1 MEFKDLERL
10 IKTRRSIRRWKEGTV
25 PEEMI
30 LKALELAA
38 WAPNGGNQQN
48 WKFTVV
54 TNKSLVNGIADAV
67 QAKVNMMTDW
77 PEAATFGEEVTR
89 WRSNASFFRA
99 APVCIAVYMA
109 AYDSIADKL
118 LNLRVTKDK
127 AAQPIIDARRSANSS
142 LQSASAAMAYLL
154 LALHAQGLGA
164 IWLTGPLV
172 AKAEIEK
179 VLGAPTEQI
188 LVGLVAVGYPDEQ
201 PEKTRKPLTEVVE
214 FLR

>member
-1 MEFKDLERL
+1 MEFKDLEKL
-10 IKTRRSIRRWKEGTV
+10 IKTRRSIRRWKEATV

-48 WKFTVV
+48 WRFTVV
-54 TNKSLVNGIADAV
+54 TNKSLVNRIADAV

-77 PEAATFGEEVTR
+77 PEAESFGDEVAR

-99 APVCIAVYMA
+99 APVCIAVYMG
-109 AYDSIADKL
+109 AYESIADKL
-118 LNLRVTKDK
+118 LYMRVTKDQ

-164 IWLTGPLV
+164 IWMTGPLV
-172 AKAEIEK
+172 AKTEIEK
-179 VLGAPTEQI
+179 LLGVPPEQI
-188 LVGLVAVGYPDEQ
+188 LVGLIPVGYPDEQ

>member
-1 MEFKDLERL
+1 MEFKDLEKL
-10 IKTRRSIRRWKEGTV
+10 IKTRRSIRRWKEGAV
-25 PEEMI
+25 PEEAI
-30 LKALELAA
+30 QKALELAV

-48 WKFTVV
+48 WKFSVV
-54 TNKSLVNGIADAV
+54 TNKSLINGIADAV

-77 PEAATFGEEVTR
+77 PEAQAFGEEVTR

-99 APVCIAVYMA
+99 APACIAVYMW
-109 AYDSIADKL
+109 AYESLADKL
-118 LNLRVTKDK
+118 LNMRVGKDK

-164 IWLTGPLV
+164 IWMTGPLV
-172 AKAEIEK
+172 AKTEIEK
-179 VLGAPTEQI
+179 LLGAPPELI

-201 PEKTRKPLTEVVE
+201 PEKTRKPLTDVVE
-214 FLR
+214 FKR

>member
-1 MEFKDLERL
+1 MEFKDLEKL
-10 IKTRRSIRRWKEGTV
+10 IKTRRSIRRWKEGAA
-25 PEEMI
+25 PEEAI
-30 LKALELAA
+30 QKALELAV

-48 WKFTVV
+48 WKFSVV
-54 TNKSLVNGIADAV
+54 TNKSLINGIADAV

-77 PEAATFGEEVTR
+77 PEAQAFGEEVTR

-99 APVCIAVYMA
+99 APACIAVYMW
-109 AYDSIADKL
+109 AYESLADKL
-118 LNLRVTKDK
+118 LNMRVGKDK

-164 IWLTGPLV
+164 IWMTGPLV
-172 AKAEIEK
+172 AKTEIEK
-179 VLGAPTEQI
+179 LLGAPPELI

-201 PEKTRKPLTEVVE
+201 PEKTRKPLTDVVE
-214 FLR
+214 FKR

>member
-77 PEAATFGEEVTR
+77 PEAESFGEEVTR

-109 AYDSIADKL
+109 AYESIADKL
-118 LNLRVTKDK
+118 LYLRVTKDQ

-164 IWLTGPLV
+164 IWMTGPLV

-179 VLGAPTEQI
+179 VLGAAPEQI
-188 LVGLVAVGYPDEQ
+188 LVGLIPVGYPDEQ

>member
-1 MEFKDLERL
+1 MEFKDLENL

-54 TNKSLVNGIADAV
+54 TNKSLINGVADAV

-77 PEAATFGEEVTR
+77 PEAESFGEEVTR

-109 AYDSIADKL
+109 AYESIADKL
-118 LNLRVTKDK
+118 LYLRVTKDQ

-164 IWLTGPLV
+164 IWMTGPLV

-179 VLGAPTEQI
+179 LLGAPPEQI
-188 LVGLVAVGYPDEQ
+188 LVGLIPVGYPDEQ

>member
-1 MEFKDLERL
+1 MEFTDLEKL
-10 IKTRRSIRRWKEGTV
+10 IKTRRSIRRWKEGVV
-25 PEEMI
+25 PEEAV

-54 TNKSLVNGIADAV
+54 TNKSVINAVADAV
-67 QAKVNMMTDW
+67 QTKVNMMTDW
-77 PEAATFGEEVTR
+77 PEAEAFGEEVTR

-99 APVCIAVYMA
+99 APVCIAVYTW
-109 AYDSIADKL
+109 AYESVADKL
-118 LNLRVTKDK
+118 LNVRVTKDK

-164 IWLTGPLV
+164 IWMTGPLV
-172 AKAEIEK
+172 ARAEIEK
-179 VLGAPTEQI
+179 VLGASPEQI
-188 LVGLVAVGYPDEQ
+188 LVGLIPVGYPDEQ
-201 PEKTRKPLTEVVE
+201 PEKTRKPLAEVVE

>member
-1 MEFKDLERL
+1 MEFKDLENL

-77 PEAATFGEEVTR
+77 PEAESFGEEVTR

-109 AYDSIADKL
+109 AYESIADKL
-118 LNLRVTKDK
+118 LYLRVTKDQ

-164 IWLTGPLV
+164 IWMTGPLV

-179 VLGAPTEQI
+179 LLGAPPEQI
-188 LVGLVAVGYPDEQ
+188 LVGLIPVGYPDEQ